1 MYLSLLPFPF
11 SNSKFLLLFCGS
23 ISVLY
28 ISSFVMWG
36 VFVLYS
42 TYKQYHMIF
51 VFVWFT
57 SLSIIISRSIH
68 VAANDVITITSRKQQ
83 LPMWHNDKE
92 SACQCRRYKR
102 LGFDPWVGKIPQSV
116 KWPPTLVGLPENSM
130 DRGACGL
137 LSMGSQRIGHDW
149 AT

>member
-1 MYLSLLPFPF
+1 
-11 SNSKFLLLFCGS
+11 
-23 ISVLY
+23 
-28 ISSFVMWG
+28 
-36 VFVLYS
+36 
-42 TYKQYHMIF
+42 MIF

-137 LSMGSQRIGHDW
+137 QSMGLQRVGHD
-149 AT
+149 